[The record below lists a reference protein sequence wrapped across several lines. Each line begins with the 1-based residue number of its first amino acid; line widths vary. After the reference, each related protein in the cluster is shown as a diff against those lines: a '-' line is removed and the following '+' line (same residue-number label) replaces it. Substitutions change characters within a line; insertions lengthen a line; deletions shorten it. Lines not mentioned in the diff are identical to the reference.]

1 MSMSASGSGVRD
13 TPVLAAPAGP
23 TLSADA
29 WADRTLHAR
38 FPDGAIPTRQ
48 VIDAAMAAAIP
59 PIGTPTVIQWSGRRR
74 YEPPWLGLVAGQYL
88 TGFTIRVQPG
98 GYVRFVSYVDLW
110 CRHAEMDEPPGSTA
124 RIKAIR
130 HILHTRMPSATRA
143 GA

>member
-1 MSMSASGSGVRD
+1 MFTSQPEAY
-13 TPVLAAPAGP
+13 A
-23 TLSADA
+23 LSSSVQSNRVEDA
-29 WADRTLHAR
+29 WAERVIQALAAS
-38 FPDGAIPTRQ
+38 GCIPTRQ

-98 GYVRFVSYVDLW
+98 GYLRFVSYVDLW
-110 CRHAEMDEPPGSTA
+110 CRHAEVDEPPAAAA